1 MPERIELL
9 FRKLIA
15 KYQGNHV
22 TPTSDVVPH
31 HDIPVES
38 IVSKW
43 SRLEKLD
50 PSSREYLRLLT
61 SLLDDAG
68 DRRATTALK
77 DEDATIVL
85 DILARV
91 RIHPAIWADY
101 RSTPILSMLIL
112 FCRQVLDHDENLGKL
127 SNRTLGVLRTLAYN
141 ACQVPNHYKIDRNMT
156 FDVDTVIFASG
167 GFSDVRRGTL
177 GGQLV
182 AVKVLRMALN
192 SNVPDMQK
200 VRYAE
205 LCSSPH

>member
-1 MPERIELL
+1 MPARIELL
-9 FRKLIA
+9 FRQLIA

-22 TPTSDVVPH
+22 TPTQDFVPH

-43 SRLEKLD
+43 SRLEQLD

-112 FCRQVLDHDENLGKL
+112 LCRQVLDHGENLGKL

-141 ACQVPNHYKIDRNMT
+141 ACKVPNHYKIDRSMT

-167 GFSDVRRGTL
+167 GFSDVRKGRL

-200 VRYAE
+200 VRCAE
-205 LCSSPH
+205 LCSSPR